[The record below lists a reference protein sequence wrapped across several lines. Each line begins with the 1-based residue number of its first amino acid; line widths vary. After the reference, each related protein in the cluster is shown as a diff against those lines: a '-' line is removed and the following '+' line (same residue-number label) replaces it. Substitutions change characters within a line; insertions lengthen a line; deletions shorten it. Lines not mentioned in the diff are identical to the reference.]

1 MKKTLLKG
9 LTMMSAVVALGAC
22 GNSGSSESGSE
33 AGGAG
38 ETIEIE
44 YWHGNA
50 DTQGGAQVAELVEK
64 FNKSQDEVKVNPIYN
79 DNMYVGIMQ
88 NLQTSAAAGNAPAV
102 VQIGWAYREYFDANF
117 ESVRPDDLVEQF
129 STDPNYIENKFI
141 PEMANLATNSEGE
154 MLGFPYS
161 ASTAVV
167 FINKDLLAEANV
179 DPESIETYDDL
190 YSAAEQIHDATGKA
204 GLYIS
209 ESPDSWTSQQLIES
223 YGDQIVDD
231 NGQASF
237 AGEAGIQA
245 IDDWYQ
251 SMDSGATM
259 HATVADGQQA
269 FISGDVGMLISTIA
283 QRSNVVDNAA
293 FESMAIELPSQNGN
307 RAVPAGG
314 AMLAVT
320 AQDEAEQEAAMKFI
334 EFLYEPDNI
343 AIWTGGTGYLPATQD
358 ATENAELKDL
368 IENDQMFATS
378 YAMMPDLVPFASF
391 PGNNGLQAYE
401 KLRDAR
407 DRVFTGVPADEE
419 LPKAEE
425 EINEML

>member
-1 MKKTLLKG
+1 MLKKKLVKGIALLS
-9 LTMMSAVVALGAC
+9 TVFALGAC
-22 GNSGSSESGSE
+22 GNSGGS
-33 AGGAG
+33 ADGPV
-38 ETIEIE
+38 EIE

-50 DTQGGAQVAELVEK
+50 DTQGGSQVAELVEK

-79 DNMYVGIMQ
+79 DNIYVGIMQ
-88 NLQTSAAAGNAPAV
+88 NLQTTAAAGKAPAV
-102 VQIGWAYREYFDANF
+102 VQIGWAYREYFDENF
-117 ESVRPDDLVEQF
+117 ESVRPKDLVEKF
-129 STDPNYIENKFI
+129 GSDKDYIENKFI
-141 PEMANLATNSEGE
+141 PEMANLATNSKGE

-167 FINKDLLAEANV
+167 FVNKDLLKEAEV
-179 DPESIETYDDL
+179 DPEAIKTYDDL
-190 YSAAEQIHDATGKA
+190 YAAAEQIKEKTGKA

-223 YGDQIVDD
+223 YGDPIVNDK
-231 NGQASF
+231 GKAAF
-237 AGEAGIQA
+237 AGEQGIKA
-245 IDDWYQ
+245 IDDWAK
-251 SMDSGATM
+251 SIEKGATM
-259 HATVADGQQA
+259 HATIADGQQA

-293 FESMAIELPSQNGN
+293 FEAMAIELPSQNGH

-320 AQDEAEQEAAMKFI
+320 AKDEEQQKAAMKFI
-334 EFLYEPDNI
+334 EFLYEPENV
-343 AIWTGGTGYLPATQD
+343 AIWTGGTGYLPATKD
-358 ATENAELKDL
+358 ATENEELKNL
-368 IENDQMFATS
+368 IENDQMFGTS

-407 DRVFTGVPADEE
+407 DRVFTGVPASEE
-419 LPKAEE
+419 LPKAEK
-425 EINEML
+425 EINDML